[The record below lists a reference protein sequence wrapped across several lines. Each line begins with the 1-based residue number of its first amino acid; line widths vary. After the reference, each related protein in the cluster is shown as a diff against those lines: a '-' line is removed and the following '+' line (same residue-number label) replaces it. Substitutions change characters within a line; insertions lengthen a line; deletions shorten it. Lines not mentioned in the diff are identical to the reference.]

1 MLYPKVVEVLRA
13 GATRRAK
20 EAAVTYLVVG
30 VDQSTFAPWH
40 ENVRAVDVLTA
51 REVAR
56 ARGDAGGLVAGG
68 LADVGPLADGG
79 RLEARRAH
87 DGRNRHGL
95 PPGRHEVHA

>member
-13 GATRRAK
+13 GAARCAK

-51 REVAR
+51 REVACAR
-56 ARGDAGGLVAGG
+56 ARADGIALVVA
-68 LADVGPLADGG
+68 AVVGPSCTVMP
-79 RLEARRAH
+79 EPARSQA
-87 DGRNRHGL
+87 GWSQ
-95 PPGRHEVHA
+95 AA